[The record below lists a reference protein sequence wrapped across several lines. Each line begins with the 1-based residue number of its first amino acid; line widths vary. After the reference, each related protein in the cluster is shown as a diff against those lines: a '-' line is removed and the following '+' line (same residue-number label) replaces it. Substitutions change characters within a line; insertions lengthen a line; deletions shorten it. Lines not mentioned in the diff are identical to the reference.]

1 MHERIL
7 NESSRTEIKPGITM
21 RDDQL
26 FDLSV
31 GYASFK
37 NPVALAPMAGITDAE
52 FAKKTAQAAGLIV
65 IGGYNLDYETN
76 EAAKRMSERG
86 RKEFITEEPMELLE
100 SELEKLRDLESAVAV
115 NVRAVS
121 VEDYMQAALIVRKH
135 NAILE
140 LDAHC
145 RQPEIT
151 DLGAGE
157 ELVHDPDRLKN
168 LIQRIKM
175 TGVVLSVKVRANVVE
190 NTHLARM
197 IEESGADILHFDAMG
212 THGADL
218 RALRDVRDAT
228 NLFLI
233 GNNSIRDLES
243 AKEMYGRGADMIS
256 VARGVLENPE
266 LVNELAIATTA
277 LQRQTGWYNAPKH
290 LCGGG
295 DLRALTF
302 CCLPVKHCAVHD
314 ALKKMGMTPKEFV
327 ELKINFVNGTPLQY
341 GDGTCFGSMAW
352 CCKASKPCFLR
363 DSVLDAI
370 GLSHIEYT
378 ELKKRMAEYILAK
391 RKSNHLR

>member
-1 MHERIL
+1 MTDH
-7 NESSRTEIKPGITM
+7 
-21 RDDQL
+21 QL
-26 FDLSV
+26 FDLTV

-65 IGGYNLDYETN
+65 IGAYNLDFETN

-86 RKEFITEEPMELLE
+86 RKEFITEDPMELLE
-100 SELEKLRDLESAVAV
+100 SELEKLGDLDSVIAV

-121 VEDYMQAALIVRKH
+121 TEDYMQAALLARKH

-151 DLGAGE
+151 DLEAGE
-157 ELVHDPDRLKN
+157 ELINDSDKLKN
-168 LIQRIKM
+168 LIQRIKR
-175 TGVVLSVKVRANVVE
+175 TGVVLSVKIRANVVE
-190 NTHLARM
+190 NTQLARM
-197 IEESGADILHFDAMG
+197 IEAAGADILHFDAMG

-218 RALRDVRDAT
+218 RALRDVRDVT

-233 GNNSIRDLES
+233 GNNSIRDFEA

-266 LVNELAIATTA
+266 LLNELAIATTA
-277 LQRQTGWYNAPKH
+277 LQRQTGWYNVPKH

-302 CCLPVKHCAVHD
+302 CCLPVKHCAVHT
-314 ALKKMGMTPKEFV
+314 ALKKVGMTPRQFAEF
-327 ELKINFVNGTPLQY
+327 KINFVNGTPLQY

-363 DSVLDAI
+363 DSVLDTI
-370 GLSHIEYT
+370 DLSHTEYT
-378 ELKKRMAEYILAK
+378 ELKKRMADHILAQ
-391 RKSNHLR
+391 RKNNPLR